1 MPRTPLVNDVNETSC
16 SSGVG
21 SMASNIQVVS
31 PKAIYLESRVWSL
44 DPTGWRVAGQK
55 HTVTK
60 GGEFNINETFLVPA
74 SGAGITASG
83 CISIQVVNSEKCGG
97 VKYNG
102 VQVTRRR
109 KLTDK

>member
-1 MPRTPLVNDVNETSC
+1 
-16 SSGVG
+16 
-21 SMASNIQVVS
+21 MAFNIQVVS

-44 DPTGWRVAGQK
+44 DPTGWSVAGQK

-83 CISIQVVNSEKCGG
+83 CISIQVVSLKSSEN
-97 VKYNG
+97 VEE
-102 VQVTRRR
+102 
-109 KLTDK
+109 